1 MKLGELQE
9 LEVVKT
15 TENGVYLSDPKDQKN
30 DTQTDTDSTSIL
42 DIPRVLLP
50 RNQVPK
56 DARLGMCIKV
66 FLYKDSEDRPIATT
80 SVPPVTLGKL
90 AVLPVKEVTK
100 IGAFLSWGLAKDLF
114 LPFKEQVVPVQKGD
128 AVLIALYIDK
138 SQRLCATAKVY
149 NYLQTD
155 SNYKVNDHVGGIVYE
170 LIDSF
175 GAFVAVDNRYS
186 AMIPK
191 RELFQPLKVG
201 QYIEARV
208 STVHEDGKLALSLRE
223 EAHIQLSE
231 DAEAIYQKLVSAG
244 GFLPY
249 HDKTDPEIIRQKFSL
264 SKNAYKRAIG
274 HLMKDGKIT
283 ISNAGIKAVGMDSS
297 HSRDI

>member
-114 LPFKEQVVPVQKGD
+114 LPFK
-128 AVLIALYIDK
+128 
-138 SQRLCATAKVY
+138 
-149 NYLQTD
+149 
-155 SNYKVNDHVGGIVYE
+155 
-170 LIDSF
+170 
-175 GAFVAVDNRYS
+175 
-186 AMIPK
+186 
-191 RELFQPLKVG
+191 
-201 QYIEARV
+201 
-208 STVHEDGKLALSLRE
+208 
-223 EAHIQLSE
+223 
-231 DAEAIYQKLVSAG
+231 
-244 GFLPY
+244 
-249 HDKTDPEIIRQKFSL
+249 
-264 SKNAYKRAIG
+264 
-274 HLMKDGKIT
+274 
-283 ISNAGIKAVGMDSS
+283 
-297 HSRDI
+297 